1 MPKFVP
7 VGGSGRAFEGMG
19 VSVIGRRSLRIPELG
34 IGQSLRAGDPAR
46 RRRMARRLRLLLRF
60 GVRLVIV
67 VLLLGVA
74 WVEPVVSQYL
84 AM

>member
-1 MPKFVP
+1 
-7 VGGSGRAFEGMG
+7 MG
-19 VSVIGRRSLRIPELG
+19 VSAVGQRSLRIPGLG
-34 IGQSLRAGDPAR
+34 IGQSLKAGDPAR
-46 RRRMARRLRLLLRF
+46 RRRMTRRLRLLLRF

-67 VLLLGVA
+67 ALLLGVA